1 MLWSCF
7 YLSSACEWAGA
18 AGFVTAFGWQSIFF
32 LNLPI
37 GLFTLALAVS
47 IVRESAHP
55 QGRRLDLP
63 DQVLAVLFL
72 LSLTYAV
79 IEGQTR
85 GWSSPLIL
93 GSLGLAVCS
102 LIVFVV
108 VEQHT
113 PGPMVPLDVFQ
124 KPAFSAALAIAGMM
138 TFGMY
143 GMFFLISLYL
153 QSINHA
159 SPLLAGLQQVPLSL
173 TFIIVSPIAGRLM
186 GRVGPRWFTTAGMA
200 LMGSG
205 LLLLLFLVPGKATGF
220 LLFVMCLIGIGLGL
234 NIGPVLAVAMGSM
247 PAERSGMASGLS
259 NVARMVG
266 ATLGV
271 ALLGAVLAGHLSN
284 GHGSAP
290 FMVGLHSAFLVG
302 GCIELIGAILAVLC
316 IPRAIGK
323 NSQAVSSEE
332 PVPVALNESSRI

>member
-1 MLWSCF
+1 
-7 YLSSACEWAGA
+7 
-18 AGFVTAFGWQSIFF
+18 
-32 LNLPI
+32 
-37 GLFTLALAVS
+37 
-47 IVRESAHP
+47 
-55 QGRRLDLP
+55 
-63 DQVLAVLFL
+63 
-72 LSLTYAV
+72 
-79 IEGQTR
+79 
-85 GWSSPLIL
+85 
-93 GSLGLAVCS
+93 
-102 LIVFVV
+102 
-108 VEQHT
+108 
-113 PGPMVPLDVFQ
+113 MVPLDMFQ
-124 KPAFSAALAIAGMM
+124 QPAFSAALAIAGMM

-143 GMFFLISLYL
+143 AMFFLISLYL
-153 QSINHA
+153 QSINHS

-186 GRVGPRWFTTAGMA
+186 GRVGPRWLTTAGMA

-234 NIGPVLAVAMGSM
+234 SMGPVLAVAMGTV
-247 PAERSGMASGLS
+247 PTERSGMASGLS

-316 IPRAIGK
+316 IPCAIGK